1 MKAISF
7 LFVLFLT
14 VACSS
19 GNKINPK
26 KDPIGYALHTKHDE
40 FRSCYLESESY
51 KGKDALTKGEIKVGF
66 VIDGNGK
73 ATKEK
78 IMETTFKDPNLNAC
92 MLGMLKLV
100 TFPPSKGELTVVE
113 NRNINFYPT
122 YE

>member
-19 GNKINPK
+19 TKRIDPK
-26 KDPIGYALHTKHDE
+26 KDPIGYGLSSKQDE

-51 KGKDALTKGEIKVGF
+51 KGKDAATTGSIKVGF
-66 VIDGNGK
+66 TVNQSGK
-73 ATKEK
+73 SLKEK

-92 MLGMLKLV
+92 MLGILKLI
-100 TFPPSKGELTVVE
+100 TFPVSKKSETIVE
-113 NRNINFYPT
+113 NQSINFYPT

>member
-7 LFVLFLT
+7 LFVLILAG
-14 VACSS
+14 ACSS
-19 GNKINPK
+19 AKKINQK
-26 KDPIGYALHTKHDE
+26 KDPIGFALHTKHDE

-51 KGKDALTKGEIKVGF
+51 KGKDALTKGSIKVGF
-66 VIDGNGK
+66 IIDASGK
-73 ATKEK
+73 STKEK

-100 TFPPSKGELTVVE
+100 EFPHAKGDQTVVE
-113 NRNINFYPT
+113 NQNINFYPT